1 VPPIRTS
8 PCSKLSGSRYTLQVR
23 STRNPTLELSET
35 KYKMEAK
42 TIVLITG
49 VSSEERSMVW
59 VGEGNGGKEF

>member
-1 VPPIRTS
+1 
-8 PCSKLSGSRYTLQVR
+8 
-23 STRNPTLELSET
+23 
-35 KYKMEAK
+35 MEAK